1 VSDLSANDI
10 SLYACI
16 FFVVLVL
23 IVILI
28 IMLRKKVVVP
38 ELTVATDQPSY
49 DHTEDVK
56 ISGTLKEN
64 DEAMAGKTIS
74 IKIIP
79 SEGDEIEL
87 GDVQTN
93 EEGQYTASWDIPADA
108 APGTYKVEATGM
120 GVTATTTF
128 TLRKR

>member
-1 VSDLSANDI
+1 MD
-10 SLYACI
+10 
-16 FFVVLVL
+16 VLD
-23 IVILI
+23 VILKTEAIVALALVI
-28 IMLRKKVVVP
+28 IVLLLIIWWLLRKHVVVP
-38 ELTVATDQPSY
+38 ELTVATDKPSY

-64 DEAMAGKTIS
+64 DEAMSGKTIS

-79 SEGDEIEL
+79 PESDEIAL

-93 EEGQYTASWDIPADA
+93 EEGEYIATWDVPVDA

-128 TLRKR
+128 TL